1 MKTRSA
7 RLDAI
12 RGWALVSMIAYHASW
27 DLVYLFG
34 LDWPWYHSFGA
45 HVWQQSICWTFL
57 LLSGFC
63 WSFEIGRAS
72 CRERV

>member
-34 LDWPWYHSFGA
+34 LDWPWY
-45 HVWQQSICWTFL
+45 QPNC
-57 LLSGFC
+57 
-63 WSFEIGRAS
+63 
-72 CRERV
+72 